1 MMEKTNQRMLEQY
14 NGFKLSWLHDSLFF
28 IIAIAVIFV
37 LFRFVIGISLV
48 GGDSMMP
55 TLQDGEIT
63 VYLRLVPEYKAGDIV
78 SMRVPSG
85 EFYVKRVV
93 AAADDV
99 IDLRDGRVYVNG
111 SLLEG
116 DSDFGETL
124 RESKA
129 VIYPYKVSAN
139 SVFVLGDHRSV
150 SLDSRLFG
158 EVNRRQIK
166 GKIIFRLKID
176 KQGISFGRIKNES

>member
-1 MMEKTNQRMLEQY
+1 MKKTDQRMLEQY

-28 IIAIAVIFV
+28 IIAIVVIFV
-37 LFRFVIGISLV
+37 MFRFVIGISVV

-55 TLQDGEIT
+55 TLQDGEFT
-63 VYLRLVPEYKAGDIV
+63 VYLRIVPEYKAGDIV

-93 AAADDV
+93 AAAGDV
-99 IDLRDGRVYVNG
+99 IDLRNGNVYVNG
-111 SLLEG
+111 SPLEDDIG
-116 DSDFGETL
+116 AGETV

-129 VIYPYKVSAN
+129 VIYPYRVSAD
-139 SVFVLGDHRSV
+139 SVFVLGDHRAV